1 MLNRW
6 INWIW
11 EKDKQSMEEL
21 KALIVGI
28 VQGFTEFLPVSS
40 SGHIVIAQ
48 ELLGLDFGED
58 NLTFAIVLHC
68 ATALSTIVVFRQDIW
83 QIIKGLVTFRDK
95 QSITFTAYVVVSM
108 LPAALAGLFFL
119 DELEALFSNLRVVGF
134 SLLITAL
141 LLFFADRQTSNSGQI
156 STFKAFW
163 IGLAQ
168 MMAAILP
175 GLSRSGS
182 TIATAV
188 ILKIDRTIAARFS
201 FLMVLPL
208 IFGATLK
215 KVLDSSGNASPS
227 DSAEAVSIAAL
238 LLGFMAAFI
247 CGLIACKWMIT
258 LVKQA
263 KLTYFSYYCAF
274 VGISVLLY
282 SVIGV

>member
-1 MLNRW
+1 
-6 INWIW
+6 
-11 EKDKQSMEEL
+11 MEEL

-48 ELLGLDFGED
+48 ELLGLDFGEE
-58 NLTFAIVLHC
+58 NLTFAIILHC
-68 ATALSTIVVFRQDIW
+68 ATALSTIVVFRHDIW
-83 QIIKGLVTFRDK
+83 NIIKGLVAFKDK
-95 QSITFTAYVVVSM
+95 NAMGFALYVVVSM
-108 LPAALAGLFFL
+108 IPAAVAGLFFL
-119 DELEALFSNLRVVGF
+119 EQLETLFSNLRVVGF

-141 LLFFADRQTSNSGQI
+141 LLYFADRQTDNTGQL
-156 STFKAFW
+156 SATKSFF

-188 ILKIDRTIAARFS
+188 ILKIDRTVAARFS

-208 IFGATLK
+208 ILGATLK
-215 KVLDSSGNASPS
+215 KIFDSSGSASPS
-227 DSAEAVSIAAL
+227 TQTVSVAAL
-238 LLGFMAAFI
+238 ALGFLAAFI
-247 CGLIACKWMIT
+247 CGLIACKWMIA

-263 KLTYFSYYCAF
+263 KLAYFSYYCAL
-274 VGISVLLY
+274 VGFGVLVY
-282 SVIGV
+282 TFIGA

>member
-1 MLNRW
+1 
-6 INWIW
+6 
-11 EKDKQSMEEL
+11 MEEL

-48 ELLGLDFGED
+48 ELLGLDFGEE

-68 ATALSTIVVFRQDIW
+68 ATALSTIVVFRSDII
-83 QIIKGLVTFRDK
+83 QILKGLLKFNDR
-95 QSITFTAYVVVSM
+95 QAINFTLYVIISM
-108 LPAALAGLFFL
+108 IPAAIAGLFFL
-119 DELEALFSNLRVVGF
+119 DTLEALFSNLSVVGC

-141 LLFFADRQTSNSGQI
+141 LLYFADRQRSNNGKI
-156 STFKAFW
+156 SVYKAFW
-163 IGLAQ
+163 IGAAQ

-188 ILKIDRTIAARFS
+188 MLKIDRTIAARFS

-208 IFGATLK
+208 IMGASLK
-215 KVLDSSGNASPS
+215 KILDGAAGNSSLE
-227 DSAEAVSIAAL
+227 SAEAMSASAL
-238 LLGFMAAFI
+238 ALGFVAAFV
-247 CGLIACKWMIT
+247 CGLIACKWMIA

-263 KLTYFSYYCAF
+263 KLVYFSYYCAI

-282 SVIGV
+282 TVFAA